1 MSENPTS
8 TQLLFYD
15 FTDGSYEI
23 IDLDIMEAAAILAP
37 RRREIIFVQVG
48 QFTDG
53 KSRIRI
59 ACRRMQ

>member
-1 MSENPTS
+1 MSENPAS
-8 TQLLFYD
+8 NQLVFYD

-23 IDLDIMEAAAILAP
+23 VDLDIMEAAAILAP
-37 RRREIIFVQVG
+37 RREIIFVQVG